1 MLTESF
7 EIKRKRGESSYRVC
21 AAGCENKH
29 LCAADCSL
37 SLAGTQSAQPP
48 QSGLLLGGAI
58 YKHNRY
64 KQNQSLVENTWE
76 FWNYFNLSF
85 ARLFF
90 LILLFLGKSYPR
102 SSKST
107 FYRTKLLFKCVIFSR
122 RGLRFA
128 VKTLQKNTIK
138 TP

>member
-1 MLTESF
+1 MLTKSF
-7 EIKRKRGESSYRVC
+7 EIKRGESSYRVC
-21 AAGCENKH
+21 AAGCESRH

-37 SLAGTQSAQPP
+37 FLAGTRSAQPP

-64 KQNQSLVENTWE
+64 KQNQSLVEITWE
-76 FWNYFNLSF
+76 FCNYFNLSF

-90 LILLFLGKSYPR
+90 LILLFLGKSYPV

-107 FYRTKLLFKCVIFSR
+107 FYRTKLLFKCVIFSW

-128 VKTLQKNTIK
+128 VKTWQKNTIK
-138 TP
+138 TL